1 MDDDTESIA
10 RAVPEAALICR
21 GSRVFVATQ
30 VLKESV
36 SRLDWARS
44 RQRRQCN
51 PTRRKREKPVSRKL
65 FHGPRLAYVAS
76 SYHAGEGATATLA
89 RRRCS
94 RGRRRC
100 GSQRPGAVGAT
111 WVAAGLGEGP
121 SENCVDAGGR
131 SCCCWIHW
139 DGDGDKHQR
148 PMGPAEMISHHHPL
162 SRQRKG
168 RAETTIEGR
177 EKGCITLQL
186 SFCLHFVQRE
196 TGRVNGV

>member
-89 RRRCS
+89 RRREKKGKATVWEPTAR
-94 RGRRRC
+94 RGRRHVGCRRARRGTIGKLRGC
-100 GSQRPGAVGAT
+100 RRPKLLLLDPLGRRWGQTPTADGSGRDDLPPPPAL
-111 WVAAGLGEGP
+111 AAG
-121 SENCVDAGGR
+121 
-131 SCCCWIHW
+131 
-139 DGDGDKHQR
+139 
-148 PMGPAEMISHHHPL
+148 
-162 SRQRKG
+162 KG

>member
-162 SRQRKG
+162 SRQEKEEQRRRSRDEK
-168 RAETTIEGR
+168 RAALHYSFRFAFTSCR
-177 EKGCITLQL
+177 EKQG
-186 SFCLHFVQRE
+186 E
-196 TGRVNGV
+196 